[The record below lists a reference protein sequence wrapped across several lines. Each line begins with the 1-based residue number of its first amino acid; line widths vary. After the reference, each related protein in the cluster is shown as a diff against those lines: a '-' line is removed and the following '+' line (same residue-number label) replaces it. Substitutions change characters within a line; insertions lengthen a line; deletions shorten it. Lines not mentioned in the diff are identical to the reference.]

1 MNNKHPGKIKV
12 CICLGSSCFSRGSK
26 EALKV
31 LQEYVKNNNLDDIVD
46 ISGSLC
52 EGNCQ
57 DGPNVIINN
66 ERHKGITPGVLI
78 DLVKYYVNKDDKAS
92 G

>member
-1 MNNKHPGKIKV
+1 MNNKREDKIKV

-26 EALKV
+26 EALDV
-31 LQEYVKNNNLDDIVD
+31 LQKYVKDNNLESLVD

-57 DGPNVIINN
+57 DGPNVKING
-66 ERHKGITPGVLI
+66 ERHTGITPGVLI
-78 DLVKYYVNKDDKAS
+78 DLVKYYLNKETL
-92 G
+92 